1 MSEQTEIVEFKKSEA
16 ALAVLRVKYA
26 IVPDFTTKE
35 GYEEGR
41 QGIAELRTLRT
52 TLDKARLKL
61 NADDQARI
69 KYRNSEAKRITGEL
83 VALED
88 PLKVAK
94 GEFDMIAEREAEA
107 VRKVEEDRVAAIE
120 FRMGEMTAAAVT
132 QAGMSVDTI
141 DGCLQG
147 LDKCYAD
154 FDFQEFAEP
163 AGIEYRRVYTVLMNA
178 KLEREKFDA
187 ENAELEKAK
196 EEMRLQKEEL
206 AKEQERQR
214 VINEEA
220 EAKIKAAGEAL
231 EVEKAKA
238 REELQEQQRMVDDRI
253 EKQRIAEELV
263 EAEKVAKENEVKRVK
278 AEAAEAAKMEAIRPE
293 VDKVRDWVLKL
304 RFIDGPGGI
313 KDKILVETVQG
324 VMEDL
329 NYIATNTCDKLE
341 RIYAKDI

>member
-1 MSEQTEIVEFKKSEA
+1 MSEQTEITEFKKSEA

-88 PLKVAK
+88 PLKIAK
-94 GEFDMIAEREAEA
+94 GEFDMIAERKAEAERRAEEARVGRIEERIGMLGNGMKAHAGLPISVLDEHLAALNNNFSGFDFEDYSETA
-107 VRKVEEDRVAAIE
+107 VQECSRVEAHILQAIE
-120 FRMGEMTAAAVT
+120 ER
-132 QAGMSVDTI
+132 
-141 DGCLQG
+141 
-147 LDKCYAD
+147 K
-154 FDFQEFAEP
+154 
-163 AGIEYRRVYTVLMNA
+163 
-178 KLEREKFDA
+178 KLDA
-187 ENAELEKAK
+187 ENIELEKMR

-238 REELQEQQRMVDDRI
+238 REELQEQQRLVDDRI
-253 EKQRIAEELV
+253 EKQRISEELV
-263 EAEKVAKENEVKRVK
+263 EAEKVAKEHEVKRVEMEK
-278 AEAAEAAKMEAIRPE
+278 QEAARMAEIRPE

-341 RIYAKDI
+341 GLL